1 MVSILYILARMGSKM
16 VQEKFKNLARI
27 DPWEKMWKVCKN
39 PMGFLPLSNNALE
52 IKIHFVIFIK
62 I

>member
-27 DPWEKMWKVCKN
+27 DPWEKKIITKN
-39 PMGFLPLSNNALE
+39 QILFFLKTNI
-52 IKIHFVIFIK
+52 IKFLYM
-62 I
+62 